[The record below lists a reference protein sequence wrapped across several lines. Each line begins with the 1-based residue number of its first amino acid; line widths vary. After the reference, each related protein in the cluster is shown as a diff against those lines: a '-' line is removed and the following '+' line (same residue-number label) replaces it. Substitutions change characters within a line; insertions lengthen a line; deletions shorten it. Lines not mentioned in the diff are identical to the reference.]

1 MTKDVERIKY
11 LVKFLNKASEAYY
24 KYDNPIMSDKEF
36 DDLYDELVILEDK
49 TGIILNNSPT
59 QNVGGEIILELKKV
73 QHTRPMLSSDKT
85 KDISEI
91 KKFVSKHPCMMSWKE
106 DGLTVVLRYKNGK
119 FVQAITRGHN
129 GLIGEDVTHTMKMC
143 SDVPMKLPYCT
154 DIQVRG
160 ECLISYEEFERIN
173 GGLIEGYKTPRN
185 LASGTIRQ
193 LDSNIARERKLTY
206 KAFELDQEDALSNQ
220 DMYNQIMTIEESFNY
235 LEECGF
241 NVVEHALVDKNNVEE
256 MIEKFNPKEYGLPV
270 DGLIF
275 KYNDVFYGNSL
286 GKTAK
291 YPLDMLALKWED
303 EVFETK
309 LLNIEWTMG
318 KVGSLCPTAIFSP
331 VEIDGTIV
339 ERASLH
345 NVSIMKSLLGYPYV
359 GQAIGVYKSNMIIPQ
374 LAWSDKDNNFNPS
387 REYLNIP
394 ETCPVCGTHVSVVK
408 DKDSEVLMCENP
420 DCRGKLLGKLSH
432 AVGKDSFDIDGLSD
446 ATIQKFISL
455 GWLKSLKDIYYLKN
469 YKQQIMV
476 LDGFGKKSVEK
487 LLESI
492 ENSRNISFSKFL
504 CALSIPLCGYT
515 YSKAI
520 SEECDGLIGKF
531 IQIMLVNHA
540 RYFKRIS
547 GIGDSL
553 VKSLDDY
560 FEKHYEE
567 MWELSQ
573 EFKFNVQNTKK
584 NGTSLSGMSF
594 VITGSLN
601 KFKNRDALKEKI
613 ESLGGKVAGSVSS
626 KTTALIN
633 NDVESTSSKNKKAK
647 SLGAPILSEDDFIE
661 KYLGGDSN

>member
-1 MTKDVERIKY
+1 MNDVKMIKE
-11 LVKFLNKASEAYY
+11 LVELLNKASEAYY
-24 KYDNPIMSDKEF
+24 KYDNPIMSDKQF
-36 DDLYDELVILEDK
+36 DDLYDKLAALENK

-59 QNVGGEIILELKKV
+59 QNVGGEIIPELKKV

-106 DGLTVVLRYKNGK
+106 DGLTVVLRYKDGK
-119 FVQAITRGHN
+119 FVQAITRGSG

-143 SDVPMKLPYCT
+143 SDIPMKLPYCA

-160 ECLISYEEFERIN
+160 ECLISYKEFDRIN
-173 GGLIEGYKTPRN
+173 SGLIEGYKTPRN
-185 LASGTIRQ
+185 LAAGTVRQ
-193 LDSNIARERKLTY
+193 LDSNIVRERKLTY
-206 KAFELDQEDALSNQ
+206 KAFELDQEDTLSNP
-220 DMYNQIMTIEESFNY
+220 DMYDQIMTVEESFNY

-241 NVVEHALVDKNNVEE
+241 NVVEHILVDENNVEE
-256 MIEKFNPKEYGLPV
+256 MIEKFNPEEYELPV

-345 NVSIMKSLLGYPYV
+345 NVSVMKSLLGHPYV
-359 GQAIGVYKSNMIIPQ
+359 GQTIGVYKSNMIIPQ
-374 LAWSDKDNNFNPS
+374 LAWADKDNNYNPS
-387 REYLNIP
+387 REYLDIP
-394 ETCPVCGTHVSVVK
+394 ETCPVCGTHVNIVK

-420 DCRGKLLGKLSH
+420 NCSGKLLGKISH
-432 AVGKDSFDIDGLSD
+432 ASTIHALNIVGFSD
-446 ATIQKFISL
+446 ETIQKFINL
-455 GWLKSLKDIYYLKN
+455 GWLKSIRDIYYLKDH
-469 YKQQIMV
+469 KQQMIV
-476 LDGFGKKSVEK
+476 LDGLGRKSVEK
-487 LLESI
+487 LLNSI
-492 ENSRNISFSKFL
+492 EKSRDIDLGRFINA
-504 CALSIPLCGYT
+504 CSIPLFGYT
-515 YSKAI
+515 NSKQIAKYCDDDFDI
-520 SEECDGLIGKF
+520 FAKKLSEKSGAF
-531 IQIMLVNHA
+531 NHLE
-540 RYFKRIS
+540 
-547 GIGDSL
+547 GIGEEKSRSL
-553 VKSLDDY
+553 DKWWNEHCLACIEFAKELRFAKKEIVKSDID
-560 FEKHYEE
+560 
-567 MWELSQ
+567 
-573 EFKFNVQNTKK
+573 
-584 NGTSLSGMSF
+584 LSGMSF
-594 VITGSLN
+594 VITGSLT

-633 NDVESTSSKNKKAK
+633 NDVESSSSKNKKAK
-647 SLGAPILSEDDFIE
+647 SLGIPILSEDDFIE
-661 KYLGGDSN
+661 KYLGGEIN